1 MIFQLDELNLVN
13 GGIPYV
19 KDGRWSLLKPGTAT
33 SVLAASSSGR
43 DASSLAWQNPITPT
57 QLGAGA
63 VLTMPSKIYAV
74 VGHETNVYF
83 DNVIRTYA
91 RGTYVN
97 TPINLYEFTVTCAN
111 GIQQV
116 ERWTYTPTALQTGS
130 IPWSITVALNGQ
142 TLATA
147 SSTLVTSAA
156 KAGGSV
162 SRKVLVIGDST
173 SDIGSTWIPELVNLC
188 NYNCTAPTLGGGAD
202 NLTITPI
209 GTHSNTSADSGGTSR
224 TWLAEGYAGATTAWH
239 MGTAPLSTS
248 PFVFSNA
255 FNFGTYLSH
264 NSLTMSSKDWVIL
277 NLGIN
282 DTVASVNPNWPWTV
296 RQDVGNNPGP
306 AYMISNYN
314 AMIASIQ
321 AAVPGIR
328 IGITVIIPPSAFQD
342 SFNSYYTAGLTQA
355 LYRRNR
361 DLFVEQLIAT
371 FDNQQSNGIYLC
383 PINLGIDTV
392 NSMITTT
399 AAPNARSSATVTR
412 GYHPVHPASPGY
424 YQIADVVYSFLRAE
438 ES

>member
-63 VLTMPSKIYAV
+63 VLTMPSQIYAV

-91 RGTYVN
+91 RGTYVD

-248 PFVFSNA
+248 PFVFSNT

-355 LYRRNR
+355 LYR
-361 DLFVEQLIAT
+361 
-371 FDNQQSNGIYLC
+371 
-383 PINLGIDTV
+383 TV
-392 NSMITTT
+392 LSQKSG
-399 AAPNARSSATVTR
+399 SSSGVPGVTR
-412 GYHPVHPASPGY
+412 PFQMRRLSPH
-424 YQIADVVYSFLRAE
+424 AVVG
-438 ES
+438 